1 MKKMAGLSR
10 KVQDLVA
17 KLTTT
22 KTKKQKQ
29 NKAKTKQKAI
39 AITITITIT
48 ITSLRQRMQL
58 HGATSLNSWFLS
70 LLFGLSCLSALSCK

>member
-1 MKKMAGLSR
+1 MAGLSR

-48 ITSLRQRMQL
+48 ITSLRQKRNGHQQL
-58 HGATSLNSWFLS
+58 ALS
-70 LLFGLSCLSALSCK
+70 TEILFVPSCLGLSC